1 MKIFDITKWKTEGIM
16 ELDVDLYKD
25 EKGYER
31 YWIGLDRR
39 RMGIH
44 GFRTREEAVS
54 YANYKKSLEINR
66 LNKEIGMLKRMEIK

>member
-1 MKIFDITKWKTEGIM
+1 
-16 ELDVDLYKD
+16 
-25 EKGYER
+25 
-31 YWIGLDRR
+31 
-39 RMGIH
+39 MGIH

>member
-1 MKIFDITKWKTEGIM
+1 MKIFDITRWKTEGITPPPPPPP
-16 ELDVDLYKD
+16 KD

-44 GFRTREEAVS
+44 GFKTREEAIS

-66 LNKEIGMLKRMEIK
+66 LNKEIGILKRMEIK